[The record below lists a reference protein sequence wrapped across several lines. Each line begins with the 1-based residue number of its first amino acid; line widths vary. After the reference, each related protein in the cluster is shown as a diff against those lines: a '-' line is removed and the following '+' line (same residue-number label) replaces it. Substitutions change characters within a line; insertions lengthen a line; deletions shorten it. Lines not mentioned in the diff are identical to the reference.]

1 MLVPT
6 EHTHC
11 LNSIPPSSAL
21 FYVYEGGIQYPFAH
35 VPVLHY
41 ASRLVFEALGRG
53 PRNAAFCILELQ
65 TNAAIHLAGA
75 ALDRII
81 FDESEWKVALNFGFI
96 SVSISRVNVLF
107 WQIAQIVNT
116 CASYV
121 FFCTVGVKKA
131 SSPSKILILLRFSN
145 GLLRVKIPSKAN
157 VGELRQTVGKK
168 VRTSYHAIT
177 LRVCGKVLRDD
188 ATNLDTAGLIT
199 GSIVDCDLH
208 PLRGGGGFKC
218 IKVENLKPLLNTIKA
233 DVESKQRKWSWLSND
248 VQAYFKELGI
258 DPTVTY
264 AKFYSEC
271 RHTIAT
277 SYVWSATT
285 LLEMAGY
292 C

>member
-1 MLVPT
+1 M
-6 EHTHC
+6 
-11 LNSIPPSSAL
+11 
-21 FYVYEGGIQYPFAH
+21 
-35 VPVLHY
+35 
-41 ASRLVFEALGRG
+41 
-53 PRNAAFCILELQ
+53 
-65 TNAAIHLAGA
+65 
-75 ALDRII
+75 DRII

-121 FFCTVGVKKA
+121 LFCTVGVKKS

-188 ATNLDTAGLIT
+188 ATSLDTAGLIT

-218 IKVENLKPLLNTIKA
+218 IKVENLKPLLNTIKEDA
-233 DVESKQRKWSWLSND
+233 ESQQTKWSWSWFSND
-248 VQAYFKELGI
+248 LQAYFKAMKI
-258 DPTVTY
+258 DPTMKY
-264 AKFYSEC
+264 SQFYSEC

-285 LLEMAGY
+285 LLEMAG
-292 C
+292 